1 MANEG
6 MDRRAFLKLGGL
18 VAAATAA
25 MPASQLLVTSTMAST
40 GTSTKKSIQYAM
52 TVNLNNCDGCKECEK
67 ACREENNVPDLE
79 AVYGEDAK
87 RYTPYWIRVAQM
99 QQEIHGSE
107 IDPRPIP
114 LLCQH
119 CSDPPC
125 VHVCVT
131 KASFVRE
138 KDGIVLIDEHRCIGC
153 RYCVIACPY
162 RARTIVFREN
172 PVPRDEQNSKVPAMM
187 LGVATKCTFCA
198 HKDLEG
204 GELPAC
210 VEACAKH
217 MSKVNG
223 KPALEFGNR
232 LDHKEKVARQIAD
245 GQVQVLRPNLEVN
258 PNVYYLGLSK
268 NEAMLEKVLG

>member
-6 MDRRAFLKLGGL
+6 MDRRSFLKLGGL
-18 VAAATAA
+18 LAAAGAA
-25 MPASQLLVTSTMAST
+25 MPASQLLVTSTMASS
-40 GTSTKKSIQYAM
+40 GTSSKKAIQYAM

-79 AVYGEDAK
+79 ATYGEDAA

-99 QQEIHGSE
+99 KQDLPGTEE
-107 IDPRPIP
+107 RPIP
-114 LLCQH
+114 LLCMH

-138 KDGIVLIDEHRCIGC
+138 KDGLVLIDEHRCIGC

-162 RARTIVFREN
+162 RMRTIVFREN
-172 PVPRDEQNSKVPAMM
+172 PVPRSEQNSKVPAMM

-198 HKDLEG
+198 HKDLEA
-204 GELPAC
+204 GEIPAC

-217 MSKVNG
+217 MKEIGG

-232 LDHKEKVARQIAD
+232 NNDKEKVARQIAE
-245 GQVQVLRPNLEVN
+245 GEVQVLRPNLEVK

-268 NEAMLEKVLG
+268 QEALLEKVLG

>member
-18 VAAATAA
+18 IAAASAA
-25 MPASQLLVTSTMAST
+25 MPASQLLVGSTMAST
-40 GTSTKKSIQYAM
+40 GSSSNRAIQYAM
-52 TVNLNNCDGCKECEK
+52 SVNLNNCDGCKDCET
-67 ACREENNVPDLE
+67 ACRVENNVPDLE
-79 AVYGEDAK
+79 AAYGEDAK

-99 QQEIHGSE
+99 KQDLPGAEE
-107 IDPRPIP
+107 RPLP

-119 CSDPPC
+119 CEDPPC

-162 RARTIVFREN
+162 RMRTIVFRDN
-172 PVPRDEQNSKVPAMM
+172 PVPREEQNSKVPAMM

-198 HKDLEG
+198 HKDLDA
-204 GELPAC
+204 GEIPAC
-210 VEACAKH
+210 VEACKKH
-217 MSKVNG
+217 NDALG
-223 KPALEFGNR
+223 KEPALEFGNR
-232 LDHKEKVARQIAD
+232 KEKGDKVARHIAD
-245 GQVQVLRPNLEVN
+245 GEVQVLRPNLEVK
-258 PNVYYLGLSK
+258 PNVYYIGLSK
-268 NEAMLEKVLG
+268 NGPALEKVLG

>member
-1 MANEG
+1 
-6 MDRRAFLKLGGL
+6 MDRRTFLKLSGL
-18 VAAATAA
+18 VAAAGAA

-40 GTSTKKSIQYAM
+40 GATSNKSLQFAM

-67 ACREENNVPDLE
+67 ACRKENNVPDLQ
-79 AVYGEDAK
+79 ATYGEDAA

-99 QQEIHGSE
+99 KQDLPGTEE
-107 IDPRPIP
+107 RPIP

-138 KDGIVLIDEHRCIGC
+138 RDGIVLIDEHRCIGC
-153 RYCVIACPY
+153 RYCIIACPF
-162 RARTIVFREN
+162 RARTMVFRDN
-172 PVPRDEQNSKVPAMM
+172 PVPRDQQNSKVPAMM

-204 GELPAC
+204 GEMPAC
-210 VEACAKH
+210 VEACKKH
-217 MSKVNG
+217 MNEVNG

-232 LDHKEKVARQIAD
+232 YDHSEKVARQVAD
-245 GQVQVLRPNLEVN
+245 GEVQELRANLEVK
-258 PNVYYLGLSK
+258 PNVYYLGLSRQ
-268 NEAMLEKVLG
+268 EAVLEKVLG

>member
-6 MDRRAFLKLGGL
+6 MDRRSFLKLGGL
-18 VAAATAA
+18 VAAAGAA
-25 MPASQLLVTSTMAST
+25 LPASQLLVTSTMASS
-40 GTSTKKSIQYAM
+40 GSSSKKAIQYAM

-79 AVYGEDAK
+79 ATYGEDAV

-99 QQEIHGSE
+99 KQDLPGAEE
-107 IDPRPIP
+107 RPIP
-114 LLCQH
+114 LLCMH

-198 HKDLEG
+198 HKDLEA
-204 GELPAC
+204 GEIPAC

-217 MSKVNG
+217 MKEVGG

-232 LDHKEKVARQIAD
+232 NKENEKVARQIAE
-245 GQVQVLRPNLEVN
+245 GEVQVLRPNLEVK

-268 NEAMLEKVLG
+268 QEAVLEKVLG

>member
-1 MANEG
+1 MAKDS
-6 MDRRAFLKLGGL
+6 MDRRTFLKLGGMI
-18 VAAATAA
+18 AAAGAA
-25 MPASQLLVTSTMAST
+25 MPASQLLVTSTMASSGAT
-40 GTSTKKSIQYAM
+40 RNKTLQFAM

-67 ACREENNVPDLE
+67 ACREENNVPDLQ
-79 AVYGEDAK
+79 ATYGEDAA

-99 QQEIHGSE
+99 KQDLPGTEE
-107 IDPRPIP
+107 RPIP
-114 LLCQH
+114 LLCMH

-172 PVPRDEQNSKVPAMM
+172 PVPRDQQNSKVPAMM

-204 GELPAC
+204 GEMPAC
-210 VEACAKH
+210 VDACKKH
-217 MSKVNG
+217 MKEVGG

-232 LDHKEKVARQIAD
+232 LDHNEKVAKQIAD
-245 GQVQVLRPNLEVN
+245 GEVQELRANLEVKA
-258 PNVYYLGLSK
+258 NVYYLGLSRQ
-268 NEAMLEKVLG
+268 EALLEKVLG